1 MTMRREFYWRRPQPL
16 PARTGSRFP
25 RCGILLLAFL
35 LLGTE
40 SFLGETACEPP
51 LSMKAQLQGSP
62 KATAYTELG
71 VWFASQK
78 QFACAADAFATSL
91 QMDSAQPDVAHV
103 AFMFGVSL
111 YYSGNTGD
119 AIAALQEAEK
129 LGFHD
134 IKLHIILATLF
145 DSSHSIKDAEDEWG
159 AALALDPES
168 TTALDALSGDLFLE
182 NDFNGIIALLESPRL
197 LGQRTEQQSLRLGL
211 AYAGSARLEEAA
223 GTLRDGLNTSPDSLA
238 LANNLA
244 TVLVQL
250 HRQNEAAAV
259 LEVALAQHP
268 GNPDTAIHY
277 LGTLMAAQ
285 PEKAPGAA
293 SKLLL
298 AFPQNAKLLY
308 LNGILD
314 MKGGNLQQARA
325 HLEQALALLPDEALS
340 HEALGVVL
348 AQLNEMAGAKEHLER
363 AIALGD
369 NNPEVKENL
378 ARVLRALGSGK

>member
-1 MTMRREFYWRRPQPL
+1 MTMRRGFFCRLSLPV
-16 PARTGSRFP
+16 PARTRGCFLR
-25 RCGILLLAFL
+25 RGVLLPAFL
-35 LLGTE
+35 LLGTG

-71 VWFASQK
+71 VWFAGQK
-78 QFACAADAFATSL
+78 QYDCAADAFASSL
-91 QMDSAQPDVAHV
+91 QTDPAQPDLAHV

-134 IKLHIILATLF
+134 IELHIILATLL
-145 DSSHSIKDAEDEWG
+145 DSSHSIKDAKDEWS

-168 TTALDALSGDLFLE
+168 TTALDALSDDLILE
-182 NDFNGIIALLESPRL
+182 NDSKGIIALLESPRL

-211 AYAGSARLEEAA
+211 AYAGTARLEEAA
-223 GTLRDGLNTSPDSLA
+223 RTLRDGLNTSPDSLA
-238 LANNLA
+238 LANELA

-250 HRQNEAAAV
+250 HRQDEAVTV
-259 LEVALAQHP
+259 LELALAQHP
-268 GNPDTAIHY
+268 ENPNTAIHY

-285 PEKAPGAA
+285 PEKAPKAA
-293 SKLLL
+293 SRLLL

-308 LNGILD
+308 LHSILD
-314 MKGGNLQQARA
+314 IKDGNLQQARA
-325 HLEQALALLPDEALS
+325 HLEHALALQPDEPLS

-348 AQLNEMAGAKEHLER
+348 AQLNEMTGAKEHLER

-378 ARVLRALGSGK
+378 AKVLQALGAGK

>member
-1 MTMRREFYWRRPQPL
+1 MTMRRGFFRRRSQPV
-16 PARTGSRFP
+16 PARRDGGFAHR
-25 RCGILLLAFL
+25 GVLLLAFL
-35 LLGTE
+35 LLGTG
-40 SFLGETACEPP
+40 SLLAETACEPP

-62 KATAYTELG
+62 KAAAYTELG
-71 VWFASQK
+71 VWFAGQK
-78 QFACAADAFATSL
+78 QFACAADAFASSL
-91 QMDSAQPDVAHV
+91 QTDPAQPDLAHV

-119 AIAALQEAEK
+119 AIAALLEAEK

-134 IKLHIILATLF
+134 IKLHIILATLL
-145 DSSHSIKDAEDEWG
+145 DASHSIKDAKDEWS

-168 TTALDALSGDLFLE
+168 TTALDALSSDLSLE

-211 AYAGSARLEEAA
+211 AYAGTARLEEAA
-223 GTLRDGLNTSPDSLA
+223 RTLRDGLNTSPDSLA
-238 LANNLA
+238 LANELA
-244 TVLVQL
+244 NVLVQL
-250 HRQNEAAAV
+250 HRQDEAAAV

-268 GNPDTAIHY
+268 QDSVTAIHY

-285 PEKAPGAA
+285 PEKAPEAA
-293 SKLLL
+293 RRLLL
-298 AFPQNAKLLY
+298 ALPQNAKVLY
-308 LNGILD
+308 LSGVLD

-325 HLEQALALLPDEALS
+325 HLEQALALQPEEALS

-348 AQLNEMAGAKEHLER
+348 AQLNEMKGAKEHLER

-369 NNPEVKENL
+369 NSPEVKENL
-378 ARVLRALGSGK
+378 AKVLRALGAGK